1 MFAAPLNNEHRL
13 PIIYRHAVF
22 IEKSTQLG
30 ARDVTFDTSQRFG
43 PGCSCCATA
52 RSASGQKTGG
62 CLHRRD
68 IEAFAEAKASLLHEV
83 SQLPVSD
90 IAQFQALRE
99 KLVRNQLLTH
109 SAISGMRS
117 AIERA
122 KEISAVSRNLTTY
135 TAAGTS
141 NSVAVETG
149 RNLSKRS

>member
-1 MFAAPLNNEHRL
+1 MNTQVPLADKLKVHLDAEYDALLNGD
-13 PIIYRHAVF
+13 IA
-22 IEKSTQLG
+22 K
-30 ARDVTFDTSQRFG
+30 
-43 PGCSCCATA
+43 
-52 RSASGQKTGG
+52 
-62 CLHRRD
+62 